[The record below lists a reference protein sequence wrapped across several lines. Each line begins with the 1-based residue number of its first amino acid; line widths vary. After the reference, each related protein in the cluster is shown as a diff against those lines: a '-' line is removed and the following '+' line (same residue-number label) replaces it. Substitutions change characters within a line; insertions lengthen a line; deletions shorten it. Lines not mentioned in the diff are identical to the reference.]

1 MSQAHRIVILGG
13 GSGGI
18 SLAAKLRRLNKEL
31 DISIVEPSELHFY
44 QAFWTLVAV
53 GVGDKEST
61 ARPMSSVIPE
71 GVCWIKDAVVSVD
84 PQAQRVQ
91 LRSGATAVY
100 DYLVV
105 ATGLKLDW
113 DKIEGLKESLG
124 KNAVC
129 SIYEYS
135 KVNYAAETIQSFQGG
150 KALFVMPPVPI
161 KCAGAPQK
169 IMYLAEH
176 LWRRNGIRPQ
186 SEVHF
191 MTAGKAMF
199 GIPDF
204 AKPLSEIVAARS
216 IQPHFQHR
224 LLAVDGSARKAIFE
238 NKADNGDSSP
248 IIYSFDLLHV
258 VPPMSAHP
266 YVADSGLAVESGDQK
281 GWLSVDK
288 QSLQHLRFK
297 NIFGIGDVTGIPIS
311 KTAAAIRKQYPLV
324 AQNLLDVIAGRP
336 PSQLYDGYSSCPL
349 ITEFGK
355 VMLAEFGYDG
365 KLLPSF
371 PLDPTKPRRSYWH
384 LKKDF
389 LPLMYWKGMVRGLI

>member
-1 MSQAHRIVILGG
+1 MSHAHKIVILGG

-18 SLAAKLRRLNKEL
+18 SLAAKLKRMDKGL
-31 DISIVEPSELHFY
+31 DISIVEPADMHYY
-44 QAFWTLVAV
+44 QAFWTLVAG
-53 GVGDKEST
+53 GVGQKEST
-61 ARPMSSVIPE
+61 ARPMAAVMPA
-71 GVCWIKDAVVSVD
+71 GVTWIKDAVVAVD
-84 PQAQRVQ
+84 PQDQRVQ
-91 LRSGATAVY
+91 LKSGATVGY

-113 DKIEGLKESLG
+113 NKIEGLTESLG
-124 KNAVC
+124 KNGVC

-135 KVNYAAETIQSFQGG
+135 KVPYATASIGSFQGG
-150 KALFVMPPVPI
+150 NALFVMPPVPI

-176 LWRRNGIRPQ
+176 MWRKNGVRPR

-204 AKPLSEIVAARS
+204 AKPLAEIVAERS

-224 LLAVDGSARKAIFE
+224 LVAVDGSARKAIFE
-238 NKADNGDSSP
+238 FKSDQAEPVQITYNFN
-248 IIYSFDLLHV
+248 LLHV
-258 VPPMSAHP
+258 VPPMSAHA
-266 YVADSGLAVESGDQK
+266 YVAESGLAVESGDQK
-281 GWLSVDK
+281 GWLAVDK
-288 QSLQHLRFK
+288 QTLQHLRLR
-297 NIFGIGDVTGIPIS
+297 NIFGIGDVTGIPNS
-311 KTAAAIRKQYPLV
+311 KTAAAIRKQYPIV
-324 AQNLLDVIAGRP
+324 AQNLLDVMAGQA

-389 LPLMYWKGMVRGLI
+389 LPLMYWKGMVKGLV